1 MTFNYVKPPAFASGF
16 SLFFHEIHHF
26 LHKNVLFTECS
37 LFFQNSF
44 KNSVSPCGILYS
56 QARSNQKIL
65 SFPYSLLMQ
74 NPLPGRQN
82 RAADDAN
89 IDHTVP
95 PVCFPAARL
104 GGSFLFPPFGAKNRT
119 AFVKLPGFL
128 WFRCNHAQRARCK
141 MASPFMISS
150 LVMVRGGSRRRVSLP
165 AVSTRRPSSMHF
177 CASSLWLIP

>member
-1 MTFNYVKPPAFASGF
+1 MLSRPHSRAAFPYFSTKSTTFSTKMYCSQNVHY
-16 SLFFHEIHHF
+16 FFKIRSRI
-26 LHKNVLFTECS
+26 LSPRV
-37 LFFQNSF
+37 
-44 KNSVSPCGILYS
+44 VSYIRR
-56 QARSNQKIL
+56 QEVTKKIL

-177 CASSLWLIP
+177 CASSLWPMP